1 MNSNILTDG
10 TMVVYLD
17 EPSSIS
23 PIILK
28 NDQIVIFNDFSWKPN
43 LDNGEIVKIVAKK
56 RKVSYQ
62 TT

>member
-1 MNSNILTDG
+1 
-10 TMVVYLD
+10 MVVYLD